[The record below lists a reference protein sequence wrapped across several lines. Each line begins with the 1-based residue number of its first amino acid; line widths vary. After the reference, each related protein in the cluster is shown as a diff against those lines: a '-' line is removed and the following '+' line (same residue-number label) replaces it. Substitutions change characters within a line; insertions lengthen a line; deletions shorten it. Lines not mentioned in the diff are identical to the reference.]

1 MKEEKNKQK
10 EFEQQFQAY
19 ELKILEI
26 KDTNNRINAEK
37 IYIEIKR
44 TWKIKNFLI

>member
-26 KDTNNRINAEK
+26 KEANNRINAEK
-37 IYIEIKR
+37 IYIEIK
-44 TWKIKNFLI
+44 KNLENKKF